1 MMRRMLA
8 GVRVCIGSGYTLAG
22 YRIRCRG
29 ILLGDRR
36 QAVVQAISHL
46 LLDDDWLHESADIRN
61 G

>member
-1 MMRRMLA
+1 MIWISNSLQR
-8 GVRVCIGSGYTLAG
+8 
-22 YRIRCRG
+22 